1 MDAVEVKTNVSKPT
15 TPPTGASG
23 MSDHDPVNHPT
34 HYASEAKCSGCN
46 EPIECIDVVRHMSF
60 DQGNAMKYLWRAGKK
75 DATVQDLKKAVW
87 YIQDMI
93 SSLEGTK
100 NPNVH
105 RLAGIRAEN
114 LKTFEDEAGAWT
126 QVSNESPTLDDDP
139 ETEFGCK
146 FTKFEYVN
154 RLTGYKFVCDTHGC
168 EMIMPTLVSPA
179 ACTKARREN
188 NGTLST
194 PAEGG

>member
-1 MDAVEVKTNVSKPT
+1 MT
-15 TPPTGASG
+15 
-23 MSDHDPVNHPT
+23 DHDPVNHPT

-93 SSLEGTK
+93 SQIEGTK

-126 QVSNESPTLDDDP
+126 QINNSEPALEDLVCR
-139 ETEFGCK
+139 FGERTYLSLAK
-146 FTKFEYVN
+146 
-154 RLTGYKFVCDTHGC
+154 GYRFVCTTHDC
-168 EMIMPTLVSPA
+168 TMITPTINPPSI
-179 ACTKARREN
+179 CSKALREN
-188 NGTLST
+188 NETLYA
-194 PAEGG
+194 PAEGS